1 MTPSTP
7 TDTEINPASGPERDS
22 RGSRLAAQTAS
33 QVGSQPAAP
42 TRPPLPKKVLVIGS
56 GPIVIGQAAEFDYAG
71 TQACRSLREEGVE
84 VVLVNSNPATIMT
97 DRESADRVYIEPMD
111 LPHLEA
117 IIAREKPDAMLPTLG
132 GQTGLNLATKL
143 WQAGIPQKYGV
154 RLLGTSFETIQRAE
168 DREMFRST
176 MRELGMP
183 IPASHVAESFEEAM
197 AIQAQMPFP
206 LIIRPGYTLG
216 GTGGG
221 IAYNIQEYIEIVS
234 TGLLHS
240 LNRQILIEECLV
252 GWKELEWEVMRD
264 ADDNCITVCNMEN
277 LDPMGIHTGDSIVVA
292 PSLTL
297 SDLEFQT
304 LRSAALK
311 IIRGLKIEGGCNVQF
326 ALSPTELKFH
336 VIEVNPRVSRS
347 SALASKATGY
357 PIARAAAKIALGY
370 RLHEISNPVTGETMA
385 SFEPALDYVVLKI
398 PKWPFDKFREADR
411 RLGTQM
417 KATGEVMSIDRTF
430 EGAFLKALAG
440 LEVRLQSF
448 RTKRWA
454 NVPDRDLLGFLAE
467 PTDGRMFALFEAMS
481 RGYSPDYLHKLTHI
495 SLYFI
500 ERIAHVL
507 DLETRLRAGG
517 SQIDPELLAEC
528 KRYGITD
535 GFAARVLDVPQATV
549 QALRGA
555 QSLEPNYKAV
565 DTCAAEF
572 FARSPYFYS
581 TYAEQSD
588 PRMEERAVFGGAAV
602 AGRQTPLKE
611 NPDGGQRRPPH
622 REQDK
627 GKVLVLGSGPIRIGQ
642 GIEFDYASVHAL
654 ISLRQMGYR
663 AIIANNNPETVSTD
677 FDVSDAL
684 YFEPL
689 TVESVLEIVKRE
701 QPLGVVCQ
709 FGGQTAINLAAPL
722 DAAGV
727 QILGTTRDA
736 IDETEDRER
745 FDALMERLGIPRP
758 PGATVVNYDDAVEVA
773 HRIRFP
779 VLVRPS
785 YVLGGRAMQIIYT
798 TDDLQQ
804 YLRDNIHAFAGA
816 PLLIDKY
823 FRGKEAEVDVISDG
837 ENVIIPGVMEHIERA
852 GVHSGDSMA
861 VYPPQSLSQSV
872 LDRIVDY
879 STRIARAIKAK
890 GLINLQFVV
899 DKNDDVYVIE
909 VNPRASRTVPFIS
922 KITGV
927 PMIRLAMAGIMG
939 QSLKDVWP
947 MMGLQPGNHHVAV
960 KAPVFSFQKLR
971 EMEIQLGPEMKSTG
985 EVMGI
990 ALDYPTALRKALVA
1004 AGIPVPTREQCAGM
1018 QLLATI
1024 ADYDKQDAL
1033 ELIRGLHELGFG
1045 VSSTAGT
1052 ARYLNENGVPAEAV
1066 NKLSETRP
1074 HIVDHIVNGRFN
1086 LVINTISENTKAE
1099 AEARLIRRAAVEHNV
1114 PILTSLDTAMA
1125 LLTAIRSVRAAGA
1138 PEITELG
1145 EVLAS
1150 TSRLAGQSQ

>member
-1 MTPSTP
+1 M
-7 TDTEINPASGPERDS
+7 
-22 RGSRLAAQTAS
+22 
-33 QVGSQPAAP
+33 
-42 TRPPLPKKVLVIGS
+42 PKKVLVIGS

-117 IIAREKPDAMLPTLG
+117 IIARERPDAMLPTLG

-183 IPASHVAESFEEAM
+183 IPDSHVAESFEEAM
-197 AIQAQMPFP
+197 TIQAQMSFP

-221 IAYNIQEYIEIVS
+221 IAYNIQEFAEITS

-240 LNRQILIEECLV
+240 FNKQILIEECLV

-297 SDLEFQT
+297 SDAEYQL
-304 LRSAALK
+304 LRSAALT

-326 ALSPTELKFH
+326 ALCPTELKFH

-357 PIARAAAKIALGY
+357 PIARAAAKIALGK
-370 RLHEISNPVTGETMA
+370 RLHEITNPVTGETMA
-385 SFEPALDYVVLKI
+385 SFEPALDYVVMKI

-430 EGAFLKALAG
+430 EGAFLKALSG

-454 NVPDRDLLGFLAE
+454 NVPDRELLGFLAE

-507 DLETRLRAGG
+507 ELEQRLRAGG
-517 SQIDPELLAEC
+517 SQIDAELLAEC

-535 GFAARVLDVPQATV
+535 GFAARVLDVPQSAI
-549 QALRGA
+549 QALRA
-555 QSLEPNYKAV
+555 EQHLEPNYKAV

-588 PRMEERAVFGGAAV
+588 PRMEERARGVAAFPAGADLVSAHE
-602 AGRQTPLKE
+602 ADGKDGPTQGRPLQ
-611 NPDGGQRRPPH
+611 G
-622 REQDK
+622 K

-654 ISLRQMGYR
+654 IALRQMGYR

-689 TVESVLEIVKRE
+689 TVESVLEIIRRE

-722 DAAGV
+722 DQAGIR
-727 QILGTTRDA
+727 ILGTTRDA

-758 PGATVVNYDDAVEVA
+758 PGATVLNYDDAVEVA

-804 YLRDNIHAFAGA
+804 YLRDNIHAFAGQ

-879 STRIARAIKAK
+879 STRIAMAIKAK

-899 DKNDDVYVIE
+899 DKSDDVYVIE

-947 MMGLQPGNHHVAV
+947 QMGLQPGNHHVAV

-990 ALDYPTALRKALVA
+990 ATEFPIALRKALVA
-1004 AGIPVPTREQCAGM
+1004 AGIPVPTREQCRGLH
-1018 QLLATI
+1018 LLATV
-1024 ADYDKQDAL
+1024 ADYDKPDAL
-1033 ELIRGLHELGFG
+1033 ELIRGFSELGFG
-1045 VSSTAGT
+1045 VHSTSGT
-1052 ARYLNENGVPAEAV
+1052 ARYLNDNGVPAQAV
-1066 NKLSETRP
+1066 SKLSETRP
-1074 HIVDHIVNGRFN
+1074 HIVDHILNGRFH

-1114 PILTSLDTAMA
+1114 PILTSLDTAQA
-1125 LLTAIRSVRAAGA
+1125 LLMAIRATPDQGA
-1138 PEITELG
+1138 PGVTELG
-1145 EVLAS
+1145 EVLAKS
-1150 TSRLAGQSQ
+1150 PEARGSA